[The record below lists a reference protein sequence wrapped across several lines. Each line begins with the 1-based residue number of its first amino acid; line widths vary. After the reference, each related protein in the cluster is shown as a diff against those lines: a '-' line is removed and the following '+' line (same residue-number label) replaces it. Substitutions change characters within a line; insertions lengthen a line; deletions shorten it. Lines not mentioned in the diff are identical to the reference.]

1 MGPVTLYISQKQ
13 KEGGRT
19 TTLRGVKIALRLWD
33 AFCSLSIP
41 NGRSERSWGW
51 ESPQGVRVEG
61 WRHAN
66 RQSPGDIWVSV
77 SPIQGTVRPYR
88 WHRNAVSSVS
98 AGVILTARKRV
109 PVSRPDRRRQCVTYV
124 KPHLLYMSNVAPF
137 HLLMDVFIQGNCT

>member
-88 WHRNAVSSVS
+88 WHRNA
-98 AGVILTARKRV
+98 AGCELCQCRRDPDGEEKSPSFSPRQKKTMCYLCKAPLIVHVKCC
-109 PVSRPDRRRQCVTYV
+109 PVSLVDGC
-124 KPHLLYMSNVAPF
+124 LYP
-137 HLLMDVFIQGNCT
+137 G